1 MPLQGIGYRFDP
13 GTLHSRE
20 GPPPWRA
27 FFASTRRRYRLF
39 RSTESR
45 ARSPPAST
53 ALHPVSS
60 LWLHVSEIPEPGGS
74 VAIPRDEARHAF
86 DVRRLGADDTITLFD
101 GNGVLATA
109 RIQGERIQGERI
121 QGERIQGERVQ
132 GARTRHGDRLVE
144 VVTREVAPPL
154 APEVGVAFA
163 VPKGDRLSLLLD
175 GTTQAGVSRLVPIEC
190 ARSVVDADKLDRGER
205 WQRILAEATK
215 VAKRAW
221 MPELVPGGALAAVAR
236 AERARGAAI
245 AVAHTSG
252 AEPISA
258 WIGGLSPAVPRTVF
272 IGPEGGFEDGEIAEL
287 RALGAATV
295 SLGPCVMRVE
305 LAAIAATV
313 LLRA

>member
-27 FFASTRRRYRLF
+27 FFASTRRR
-39 RSTESR
+39 SR
-45 ARSPPAST
+45 FCLAEPLGFHPPGPLLT
-53 ALHPVSS
+53 DTHPVSS
-60 LWLHVSEIPEPGGS
+60 LWLHVSAIPEPGGS
-74 VAIPRDEARHAF
+74 VEIPRDEARHAF

-101 GNGVLATA
+101 GHGVLATA
-109 RIQGERIQGERI
+109 RIQGERS
-121 QGERIQGERVQ
+121 
-132 GARTRHGDRLVE
+132 RHGDRRVE
-144 VVTREVAPPL
+144 VVTRVTAPPL
-154 APEVGVAFA
+154 APDVGIAFA

-175 GTTQAGVSRLVPIEC
+175 GATQAGVSRLIPIEC

-236 AERARGAAI
+236 AELARGAAI

-258 WIGGLSPAVPRTVF
+258 WSGGLSPSAPRVVF

-305 LAAIAATV
+305 LAAIAAAA

>member
-45 ARSPPAST
+45 AGSPPAST

-109 RIQGERIQGERI
+109 RVP
-121 QGERIQGERVQ
+121 GERVQ

-287 RALGAATV
+287 RALGAAMV

>member
-1 MPLQGIGYRFDP
+1 
-13 GTLHSRE
+13 
-20 GPPPWRA
+20 
-27 FFASTRRRYRLF
+27 
-39 RSTESR
+39 
-45 ARSPPAST
+45 
-53 ALHPVSS
+53 VSS

-109 RIQGERIQGERI
+109 RMPGERV
-121 QGERIQGERVQ
+121 QGERVQ

-154 APEVGVAFA
+154 APEVGVAFAVAPEVGVAFA

-272 IGPEGGFEDGEIAEL
+272 IGPEGGVEDGEIAEL
-287 RALGAATV
+287 RAHGAATV

>member
-1 MPLQGIGYRFDP
+1 
-13 GTLHSRE
+13 
-20 GPPPWRA
+20 
-27 FFASTRRRYRLF
+27 
-39 RSTESR
+39 
-45 ARSPPAST
+45 
-53 ALHPVSS
+53 VSS

-109 RIQGERIQGERI
+109 RIQGERMPGERM
-121 QGERIQGERVQ
+121 Q

-258 WIGGLSPAVPRTVF
+258 WIGGLPPSVPRTVF

-287 RALGAATV
+287 RAHGAATV